1 MLGVHTC
8 PCVFYGFSLWNVKAV
23 LIWNPDVSGFECP
36 FTSAFIVFRLIFSVL
51 RRFSELKK
59 IISQVLNRSV
69 GIVLVQS
76 GLEVHK
82 SSH

>member
-1 MLGVHTC
+1 MSVCVLWVQLEECEGC
-8 PCVFYGFSLWNVKAV
+8 PHLESRCFWVCVSVCFYCFSANIL
-23 LIWNPDVSGFECP
+23 
-36 FTSAFIVFRLIFSVL
+36 RLSVL
-51 RRFSELKK
+51 QCFSELGK

-69 GIVLVQS
+69 SIVLVQS